1 MYITKHM
8 NNLEAE
14 IKQIIRDIPDF
25 PKPGIVFKD
34 LTPVLKQPQLCDR
47 VTGAFCEQIS
57 KLSPDALIALDSR
70 GFWFGLMIASKLGIP
85 MIPVRKEGKLP
96 YETIAQIY
104 DLEYGT
110 AKIEMHI
117 DALKPGWRVI
127 LHDDLLATGGTAEA
141 ASKLVVKQ
149 GATVAGYAFMVELS
163 FLQGRSKITP
173 FSKEIISLA
182 IY

>member
-1 MYITKHM
+1 MYINEFM

-14 IKQIIRDIPDF
+14 LKQTVRDIPDF
-25 PKPGIVFKD
+25 PKPGVLFKD
-34 LTPVLKQPQLCDR
+34 LTPVLKQPELCKSI
-47 VTGAFCEQIS
+47 TGAFCEQIS

-70 GFWFGLMIASKLGIP
+70 GFWFGLMISTQLGIP

-104 DLEYGT
+104 ALEYGT

-117 DALKPGWRVI
+117 DALKPGWKVI

-141 ASKLVVKQ
+141 ASKLVVNQ

-163 FLQGRSKITP
+163 FLNGRSKINP
-173 FSKEIISLA
+173 YSDQIISLA